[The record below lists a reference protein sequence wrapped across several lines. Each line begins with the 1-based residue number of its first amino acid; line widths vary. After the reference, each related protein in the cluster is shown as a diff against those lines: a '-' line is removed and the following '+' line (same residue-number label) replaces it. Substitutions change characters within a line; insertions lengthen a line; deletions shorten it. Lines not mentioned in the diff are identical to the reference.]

1 MDEENPTD
9 QPPQDAHP
17 GNTDGAEGAPEA
29 MEAME
34 IQEAQEAQ
42 HDEEAPETPEAQEEQ
57 VQEEEKV
64 YREVHVTIPE
74 IGMIAQRFFL
84 EQRNG
89 MLNLLDD
96 APADAIQLPL
106 PEVPIVRPIP
116 IRPDGAVR
124 PETAPAFQEIGP
136 PVQPEP
142 VVQEAVPEAAPV
154 EQPQPIPAGLQMIPI
169 FRLTQPVNQVAHSL
183 IALLQAPPTQLVI
196 NYFPAPAPQEP
207 VNLNPAPVLNPYP
220 FNLDQQIVGPPLYPY
235 GHPGLAMT
243 PNPYALWNPGDGL
256 LGDFDNWNLHGPLL
270 PPQDPL

>member
-9 QPPQDAHP
+9 QPQVDLPANND
-17 GNTDGAEGAPEA
+17 DAEGAPEA
-29 MEAME
+29 MEV
-34 IQEAQEAQ
+34 QEDAQDAPETQ
-42 HDEEAPETPEAQEEQ
+42 EAPEAPEEQ
-57 VQEEEKV
+57 VHEEDKV

-74 IGMIAQRFFL
+74 IGMIAQRYFL

-89 MLNLLDD
+89 IVKLLDN
-96 APADAIQLPL
+96 APAGAIQLPNL
-106 PEVPIVRPIP
+106 PVPEVPIVRPIP

-124 PETAPAFQEIGP
+124 PETAPAIQEIGP

-142 VVQEAVPEAAPV
+142 VFQEVVPEAAPV
-154 EQPQPIPAGLQMIPI
+154 EQPQPIPAGLQMIPV
-169 FRLTQPVNQVAHSL
+169 FRLTQPVNQIAHSM
-183 IALLQAPPTQLVI
+183 IALLQAPPTQVVI

-207 VNLNPAPVLNPYP
+207 VNLNPALVFNQYPLN
-220 FNLDQQIVGPPLYPY
+220 LEQHIVPPPLYPY

-256 LGDFDNWNLHGPLL
+256 LGDFDNWNLRAPLL